1 MRKVLKRNKSCWL
14 YRVVLE
20 SKDHLASDWNVE
32 HSFNVRSN
40 GVKEQEIVCRDIISK
55 YMPVYSW
62 NKRISILNSKV
73 GVIDTFGGMFGNEVL
88 DSTLNREDICRSV
101 EDFCLKTK
109 VDQDGREL
117 LHKTF
122 NTTLNLV
129 KKDVCNFD
137 NRVKKRRTSSMTSK
151 ASHKIDNYNKAN
163 KPVFKKIEDFCTKLV
178 MTGIMDLY
186 SKYREEALESNK
198 NKVKNKVKNKIDN
211 NALKLKF
218 VIDVLNN
225 TKELLCLIHSD
236 FYCGNLN
243 KELKRR
249 LSEYNKLM
257 RNENSKAELYLVKYY
272 DSFDLTMLNENTDWE
287 KESFIPN
294 SVADKFKRKR
304 LTFPYVR
311 KTNQVRKQRATKKEM
326 AEQKENNNNKS
337 AIKVKSNKKS
347 IVKKESHSVNK
358 VVEQSKNTVTLD
370 VTNEDEVLNF
380 IRNYLNIK
388 W

>member
-1 MRKVLKRNKSCWL
+1 MRKVVKRNKSFWL
-14 YRVVLE
+14 YHVVLE
-20 SKDHLASDWNVE
+20 SKEHLASNWKVE
-32 HSFNVRSN
+32 HSFDVRSN

-62 NKRISILNSKV
+62 NKRISILNRKV
-73 GVIDTFGGMFGNEVL
+73 GVIDTFGGVFGNEVL
-88 DSTLNREDICRSV
+88 DSTLNREEVCRDI
-101 EDFCLKTK
+101 EDFCLKVK
-109 VDQDGREL
+109 VDQNGREVL
-117 LHKTF
+117 QKAF

-137 NRVKKRRTSSMTSK
+137 NRVRKRRTSSMTSQI
-151 ASHKIDNYNKAN
+151 SHRIDNYNKVN
-163 KPVFKKIEDFCTKLV
+163 KPVFNKIEDLCTKLV

-186 SKYREEALESNK
+186 SKYRKEAEENNK
-198 NKVKNKVKNKIDN
+198 NKVKNKVDI
-211 NALKLKF
+211 NALELKF

-236 FYCGNLN
+236 FHCDNLD

-249 LSEYNKLM
+249 LSEYNKLL
-257 RNENSKAELYLVKYY
+257 RNENSKAEFYLVKYY
-272 DSFDLTMLNENTDWE
+272 DSFDLTMLNETTDWE

-304 LTFPYVR
+304 LTIPYVR
-311 KTNQVRKQRATKKEM
+311 KTNQVRKPRATKKDMVER
-326 AEQKENNNNKS
+326 KKNNKKS

-347 IVKKESHSVNK
+347 IVKKESSSVNK
-358 VVEQSKNTVTLD
+358 VVNQSKKTVTLD

>member
-1 MRKVLKRNKSCWL
+1 MRKALKRNKSCWV

-20 SKDHLASDWNVE
+20 SKEHLASDWNVE

-62 NKRISILNSKV
+62 NKRISILNRKA
-73 GVIDTFGGMFGNEVL
+73 GVIDTFGGVFGNEAL
-88 DSTLNREDICRSV
+88 DSTLNRDDVCKDV

-109 VDQDGREL
+109 VDQNGREL
-117 LHKTF
+117 LQKAF
-122 NTTLNLV
+122 DTTLNLV
-129 KKDVCNFD
+129 KKDVYNFD
-137 NRVKKRRTSSMTSK
+137 NRARKHRTSSMTSK
-151 ASHKIDNYNKAN
+151 ASHKVDNYNKVN
-163 KPVFKKIEDFCTKLV
+163 KPVFNKIEDFCTKLV

-186 SKYREEALESNK
+186 SKYRKEAAENNK
-198 NKVKNKVKNKIDN
+198 NKVKNKVDI
-211 NALKLKF
+211 NALALKF

-236 FYCGNLN
+236 FHCDNLN

-249 LSEYNKLM
+249 LSEYNKLL

-294 SVADKFKRKR
+294 SVADKFNRKR
-304 LTFPYVR
+304 LTIPYVR
-311 KTNQVRKQRATKKEM
+311 KTNQVRKPRATKKEM
-326 AEQKENNNNKS
+326 AERKKNNKKS
-337 AIKVKSNKKS
+337 VIKVKSNKKS
-347 IVKKESHSVNK
+347 IVQKESRSVNK
-358 VVEQSKNTVTLD
+358 VVNQSKKTITLD

-388 W
+388 

>member
-1 MRKVLKRNKSCWL
+1 MRKALKRNKSCWV

-20 SKDHLASDWNVE
+20 SKEHLASDWNVE

-62 NKRISILNSKV
+62 NKRISILNRKA
-73 GVIDTFGGMFGNEVL
+73 GVIDTFGGVFGNEAL
-88 DSTLNREDICRSV
+88 DSTLNREDVCKDV

-109 VDQDGREL
+109 VDQNGREL
-117 LHKTF
+117 LQKAF
-122 NTTLNLV
+122 YITLNLV

-137 NRVKKRRTSSMTSK
+137 NRVRKHRTSSMTSK
-151 ASHKIDNYNKAN
+151 ASHKVDNYNKVN
-163 KPVFKKIEDFCTKLV
+163 KPVFNKIEDFCTKLV

-186 SKYREEALESNK
+186 SKYRKEV
-198 NKVKNKVKNKIDN
+198 KVKNKADY
-211 NALKLKF
+211 NALALKF

-236 FYCGNLN
+236 FHCDNLN

-249 LSEYNKLM
+249 LSEYNKLL

-294 SVADKFKRKR
+294 SVADKFNRKR
-304 LTFPYVR
+304 LTIPYVR
-311 KTNQVRKQRATKKEM
+311 KTNQVRKPRATKKEM
-326 AEQKENNNNKS
+326 AERKKNNKKS

-347 IVKKESHSVNK
+347 IVKKESRSVNK
-358 VVEQSKNTVTLD
+358 VVNQSKKTITLD

-388 W
+388 

>member
-1 MRKVLKRNKSCWL
+1 MRKALKRNKSCWV

-20 SKDHLASDWNVE
+20 SKEHLASDWNVE

-62 NKRISILNSKV
+62 NKRISILNRKA
-73 GVIDTFGGMFGNEVL
+73 GVIDTFGGVFGNEVL
-88 DSTLNREDICRSV
+88 DSTLNREDVCKDV

-109 VDQDGREL
+109 VDQNGREL
-117 LHKTF
+117 LQKAF
-122 NTTLNLV
+122 DTTLNLV
-129 KKDVCNFD
+129 KKDVYNFD
-137 NRVKKRRTSSMTSK
+137 NRVRKHRTSSMTSK
-151 ASHKIDNYNKAN
+151 TSHKVDNYNKVN
-163 KPVFKKIEDFCTKLV
+163 KPVFNKIEDFCTKLV

-186 SKYREEALESNK
+186 SKYRKEV
-198 NKVKNKVKNKIDN
+198 KVKNKVDY
-211 NALKLKF
+211 NALALKF

-236 FYCGNLN
+236 FHCDNLN

-249 LSEYNKLM
+249 LSEYNKLL

-294 SVADKFKRKR
+294 SVSDKFNRKR
-304 LTFPYVR
+304 LTIPYVR
-311 KTNQVRKQRATKKEM
+311 KTNQVRKPRATKKEM
-326 AEQKENNNNKS
+326 AERKKNNKKS

-347 IVKKESHSVNK
+347 IVKKESRSVNK
-358 VVEQSKNTVTLD
+358 VVNQSKKTITLD

-388 W
+388 